1 MERPKQRVKSILSY
15 VSIIHQ
21 NNGNEFILLSLL
33 LTLDIGHYSG
43 AYIVEFE
50 QVNVQRSIIQPEK
63 YLQVF
68 RF

>member
-1 MERPKQRVKSILSY
+1 MERPKQRVKSILSC